1 VARPCLRC
9 VALRGEGSSIWS
21 VMSNPVAHVQPGRR
35 PTWGDPMSG
44 DEDVGSGSGSQTQ
57 DRLTRAQV
65 RDRDRVRYG
74 AAERSS
80 HSRVGGT
87 ICRVGPWGSAPNNT
101 LPRSS
106 VLALQRYSSI
116 LTSIEPRCV
125 TASAQTTGR
134 CRGEAPTSAVTYPG
148 ITRMAP
154 RCRPVPRCSGHLPA
168 SC

>member
-1 VARPCLRC
+1 MARPCLRC
-9 VALRGEGSSIWS
+9 VAWGRLEHLVR
-21 VMSNPVAHVQPGRR
+21 HVQPGRR

-44 DEDVGSGSGSQTQ
+44 DEDVGVGSGSGAQTQ

-65 RDRDRVRYG
+65 RDRDRVRYA

-80 HSRVGGT
+80 HSRVGGS
-87 ICRVGPWGSAPNNT
+87 ICRVGPWGSAPNTT

-116 LTSIEPRCV
+116 LTSIEPKCV